1 MKFSI
6 SKQQHKLSAYGGK
19 GFQKRQNNAF
29 INVHKE
35 YSKLKSVILYKPE
48 LEIHQLKDPNRVQHL
63 EKINSHSLQK
73 EIQKIITFFKKQ
85 KIEVNLIPADA
96 SAPPN
101 LMFMRDLIWSTSE
114 GMILARMGSEIRKT
128 EEVIVASFLLKEA
141 FPLAHIIPSPHTLEA
156 ADCLW
161 LNQQTLLVGVK
172 NRTSTSSLIFLKKI
186 FPGIE
191 IIPIPLPQKVQHLLG
206 LLNIVDQKKALIR
219 HQIAPKKL
227 IQLLLK
233 HQFQLIKV
241 DETKEV
247 FDLQGMNVVV
257 LSPNKIIMPDDCPNL
272 ETIYKK
278 NNIRIVQKF
287 KITELRKA
295 AGGLACMVGILKRLN

>member
-19 GFQKRQNNAF
+19 GFQKRRNKKFKN
-29 INVHKE
+29 IHKE
-35 YSKLKSVILYKPE
+35 YSKLKTVLLYVPDI
-48 LEIHQLKDPNRVQHL
+48 EIHQLKNPNQVQHL
-63 EKINSHSLQK
+63 EKINSHLLRR

-85 KIEVNLIPADA
+85 KVEVKIIPASP

-101 LMFMRDLIWSTSE
+101 LIFMRDLVWSTAE

-128 EEVIVASFLLKEA
+128 EEVIVANFLLKEEL
-141 FPLAHIIPSPHTLEA
+141 PLTHIIPSPNTLEA

-161 LNQQTLLVGVK
+161 LNPKTLLLGVK
-172 NRTSTSSLIFLKKI
+172 NRTSTSSLTFLKMI
-186 FPGIE
+186 FPSIE

-206 LLNIVDQKKALIR
+206 LLNIVGQKKALIR
-219 HQIAPKKL
+219 HQIAPQKL
-227 IQLLLK
+227 IRHLLK
-233 HQFQLIKV
+233 HQFQLINV

-247 FDLQGMNVVV
+247 VELQGMNVVV

-272 ETIYKK
+272 ETLYMK